1 MNEELIKELN
11 KRVIEQYTGV
21 LNDINNKIN
30 NLEGIF
36 NAEGLDTEEK
46 NNLEGIITDLK
57 STRDKLMLR
66 IENLKKKDSLGKSLF
81 YDPENKSRTIIKNTS
96 YEDRFVSSLEKNSNV
111 EEKINKLNE
120 TINNVSKLGDSKFV
134 SRIKGALEKRVEALK
149 KKQGRIQNR
158 QSKIVDKAI
167 SSKLKSYVSKVK
179 EKGIVFDAVEK
190 NNQNAEKN
198 NQKIEELT
206 TRKEQ
211 LDNIKEALNQD
222 GSLVMKGIGASV
234 MFHEKLTEARI
245 KGLQSKNCVLGFT
258 NKQLVKAGVGSSII
272 QKMKDK
278 VQKFAKALGESF
290 KAGVE
295 TFKGYYNT
303 PLEPTPARSR

>member
-96 YEDRFVSSLEKNSNV
+96 YEDRFVNSLEKNSNV
-111 EEKINKLNE
+111 EQKINKLND
-120 TINNVSKLGDSKFV
+120 TISNVSKLGNSKFV

-198 NQKIEELT
+198 NQKIEKLT

-303 PLEPTPARSR
+303 PLEPTPARLR

>member
-30 NLEGIF
+30 DLEGIF

-111 EEKINKLNE
+111 EEKINKLND
-120 TINNVSKLGDSKFV
+120 TISNVSKLGDSKFV

-167 SSKLKSYVSKVK
+167 SSKLKSYVSKIK

-211 LDNIKEALNQD
+211 LDNVKEALNQD
-222 GSLVMKGIGASV
+222 GSLFMKGIGASV

-303 PLEPTPARSR
+303 SLEPTPARLR

>member
-1 MNEELIKELN
+1 MYKM
-11 KRVIEQYTGV
+11 KRTC
-21 LNDINNKIN
+21 
-30 NLEGIF
+30 F
-36 NAEGLDTEEK
+36 
-46 NNLEGIITDLK
+46 
-57 STRDKLMLR
+57 
-66 IENLKKKDSLGKSLF
+66 
-81 YDPENKSRTIIKNTS
+81 
-96 YEDRFVSSLEKNSNV
+96 
-111 EEKINKLNE
+111 
-120 TINNVSKLGDSKFV
+120 
-134 SRIKGALEKRVEALK
+134 
-149 KKQGRIQNR
+149 RIQNR

-211 LDNIKEALNQD
+211 LDNVKEALNQD
-222 GSLVMKGIGASV
+222 GSLFMKGIGASV

-303 PLEPTPARSR
+303 PLEPTPARLR

>member
-111 EEKINKLNE
+111 EEKINKLND
-120 TINNVSKLGDSKFV
+120 TISNVSKLGNSKFV

-211 LDNIKEALNQD
+211 LDNVKEALNQD
-222 GSLVMKGIGASV
+222 GSLFMKGIGASV

-303 PLEPTPARSR
+303 SLEPTPARLR

>member
-96 YEDRFVSSLEKNSNV
+96 YEDRFVNSLEKNSNV
-111 EEKINKLNE
+111 EQKINKLND
-120 TINNVSKLGDSKFV
+120 TISNVSKLGNSKFV

-167 SSKLKSYVSKVK
+167 SSKLKSYVSKIK

-303 PLEPTPARSR
+303 PLEPTPARLR

>member
-36 NAEGLDTEEK
+36 GADGLDTEEK
-46 NNLEGIITDLK
+46 NNLEGIINGLK

-66 IENLKKKDSLGKSLF
+66 IDNLKKKDSEGKSLF
-81 YDPENKSRTIIKNTS
+81 FDPENKSRTIVKNTS
-96 YEDRFVSSLEKNSNV
+96 YEDKFVSALEKNSNV

-120 TINNVSKLGDSKFV
+120 TISNVSKLGNSKFV
-134 SRIKGALEKRVEALK
+134 SRIKGTLEKRLEALK

-167 SSKLKSYVSKVK
+167 SSKLKSYVSKAK
-179 EKGIVFDAVEK
+179 EKGIVFDTVEK

-198 NQKIEELT
+198 NQKIVELT

-211 LDNIKEALNQD
+211 LDAVKEVLNQD
-222 GSLVMKGIGASV
+222 GSLVMKGVASSV
-234 MFHEKLTEARI
+234 MVREKLTEARI
-245 KGLQSKNCVLGFT
+245 KALKSKNCVLGFT
-258 NKQLVKAGVGSSII
+258 NKQLVKAGVGSSVI

-278 VQKFAKALGESF
+278 VLGFAKAIGGSF

-295 TFKGYYNT
+295 AFKGYYDM

>member
-36 NAEGLDTEEK
+36 NAEGLDAEEK
-46 NNLEGIITDLK
+46 NNLEGIINDLK
-57 STRDKLMLR
+57 STRDKLMIR
-66 IENLKKKDSLGKSLF
+66 INNLKKKDSLGKSLF
-81 YDPENKSRTIIKNTS
+81 YDSENKSRTVIKNTS

-111 EEKINKLNE
+111 EEKINRLNE
-120 TINNVSKLGDSKFV
+120 TISNVSKLGNSKFV
-134 SRIKGALEKRVEALK
+134 SRIKGTLEKRVEALK

-179 EKGIVFDAVEK
+179 EKGIIFDSVEK

-198 NQKIEELT
+198 NQKIVELT

-211 LDNIKEALNQD
+211 LAAVKEALNQD
-222 GSLVMKGIGASV
+222 GSLAMKSVGASV
-234 MFHEKLTEARI
+234 MFREKLTEARI

-258 NKQLVKAGVGSSII
+258 NKQLVKAGVGSSVI

-278 VQKFAKALGESF
+278 VHNFVKALSGSF

-295 TFKGYYNT
+295 TFKSYYDT
-303 PLEPTPARSR
+303 PLEPITTHSR

>member
-30 NLEGIF
+30 DLEGIF

-120 TINNVSKLGDSKFV
+120 TISNVSKLGDSKFV
-134 SRIKGALEKRVEALK
+134 SRIKGALEKRIEALK

-167 SSKLKSYVSKVK
+167 SSKLKSYVSKIK

-211 LDNIKEALNQD
+211 LDNVKEALNQD
-222 GSLVMKGIGASV
+222 GSLFMKGIGASV

-303 PLEPTPARSR
+303 SLEPTPARLR

>member
-81 YDPENKSRTIIKNTS
+81 YDSENKSRTIIKNTS
-96 YEDRFVSSLEKNSNV
+96 YEDRFVNSLEKNSNV
-111 EEKINKLNE
+111 EEKINKLND
-120 TINNVSKLGDSKFV
+120 TISNVSKLGDSKFV

-198 NQKIEELT
+198 NQKIEKLT

-222 GSLVMKGIGASV
+222 GSLFMKGIGASV

-258 NKQLVKAGVGSSII
+258 NKQLVKVGVGSSII

-290 KAGVE
+290 KTGVE

-303 PLEPTPARSR
+303 PLEPTPARLR

>member
-96 YEDRFVSSLEKNSNV
+96 YEDRFVNSLEKNSNV
-111 EEKINKLNE
+111 EQKINKLND
-120 TINNVSKLGDSKFV
+120 TISNVSKLGNSKFV

-167 SSKLKSYVSKVK
+167 SSKLKSYVSKIK

>member
-66 IENLKKKDSLGKSLF
+66 IDNLKKKDSEGKSLF
-81 YDPENKSRTIIKNTS
+81 FDPENKSRTIIKNTS

-111 EEKINKLNE
+111 
-120 TINNVSKLGDSKFV
+120 SKLGDSKFV
-134 SRIKGALEKRVEALK
+134 SRIKGTLEKRVEALK

-198 NQKIEELT
+198 NQKIEKLT

>member
-30 NLEGIF
+30 DLEGIF

-111 EEKINKLNE
+111 EEKINKLND
-120 TINNVSKLGDSKFV
+120 TISNVSKLGNSKFV

-167 SSKLKSYVSKVK
+167 SSKLKSYVSKIK

-190 NNQNAEKN
+190 NNQNAKKN

-211 LDNIKEALNQD
+211 LDNVKEALNQD
-222 GSLVMKGIGASV
+222 GSLFMKGIGASV

-303 PLEPTPARSR
+303 SLEPTPARLR

>member
-66 IENLKKKDSLGKSLF
+66 IENLKKKDSEGKSLF
-81 YDPENKSRTIIKNTS
+81 FDPENKSRTIIKNTS
-96 YEDRFVSSLEKNSNV
+96 YEDRFVSSLEKNNNV

-120 TINNVSKLGDSKFV
+120 TISNVSKLGDSKFV
-134 SRIKGALEKRVEALK
+134 SRIKETLEKRVEALK

-198 NQKIEELT
+198 NQKIEKLT

>member
-1 MNEELIKELN
+1 
-11 KRVIEQYTGV
+11 
-21 LNDINNKIN
+21 
-30 NLEGIF
+30 
-36 NAEGLDTEEK
+36 
-46 NNLEGIITDLK
+46 
-57 STRDKLMLR
+57 MLR

-120 TINNVSKLGDSKFV
+120 TISNVSKLGDSKFV
-134 SRIKGALEKRVEALK
+134 SRIKGTLEKRVEALK

-198 NQKIEELT
+198 NQKIEKLT

>member
-30 NLEGIF
+30 DLEGIF

-111 EEKINKLNE
+111 EEKINKLND
-120 TINNVSKLGDSKFV
+120 TISNVSKLGNSKFV

-167 SSKLKSYVSKVK
+167 SSKLKSYVSKIK

-190 NNQNAEKN
+190 NNQNAKKN

-211 LDNIKEALNQD
+211 LDNVKEALNQD
-222 GSLVMKGIGASV
+222 GSLFMKGIGASV

-303 PLEPTPARSR
+303 PLEPTPARLR

>member
-120 TINNVSKLGDSKFV
+120 TISNVSKLGNSKFV
-134 SRIKGALEKRVEALK
+134 SRIKGTLEKRVEALK

-190 NNQNAEKN
+190 NNQNAKKN

-211 LDNIKEALNQD
+211 LDNVKEALNQD
-222 GSLVMKGIGASV
+222 GSLFMKGIGASV

-303 PLEPTPARSR
+303 PLEPTPARLR